1 MATSDD
7 FSSREFP
14 MTERNFA
21 QICQIAF
28 EKTGISLSPHK
39 KEMVYSRLARRIRR
53 IGLASFSAYC
63 ELLETDD
70 KEELSEFVN
79 AITTNLTSFFREK
92 HHFDFLHRVVK
103 NEWMVSHRKSQPIR
117 IWSAGCSTGEEPYS
131 IAMTLLEA
139 GVDSGWNLKIL
150 ATDLDS
156 NVLDT
161 ARKGIYPAERVE
173 RLDPNVLKKYFLRDS
188 AERDAVRVKD
198 SVREMITFNRLNLME
213 EWPMRSQ
220 FDIIF
225 CRNVIIYF
233 NKETQKVLFER
244 YANLVTSKGYVF
256 IGHSESL
263 NGVSN
268 QFTNLGNTIY
278 RKTN

>member
-1 MATSDD
+1 MAASDD
-7 FSSREFP
+7 FASREFP

-53 IGLASFSAYC
+53 IGLASFNAYC
-63 ELLETDD
+63 ELLSSGDD
-70 KEELSEFVN
+70 SELSEFVN

-92 HHFDFLHRVVK
+92 HHFDFLQRVVK
-103 NEWMVSHRKSQPIR
+103 TDWLAGARKSQPIR

-131 IAMTLLEA
+131 IAMTLREA
-139 GVDSGWNLKIL
+139 GVGPDWNLKIL

-161 ARKGIYPAERVE
+161 ARSGVYPVERVE
-173 RLDPNVLKKYFLRDS
+173 RLDQTLLKKYFLRDS
-188 AERDAVRVKD
+188 TDRDTVRVKD
-198 SVREMITFNRLNLME
+198 SLREMITFNRLNLME
-213 EWPMRSQ
+213 EWPMRGQ
-220 FDIIF
+220 FDILF

-233 NKETQKVLFER
+233 NKETQRVLFER
-244 YANLVTSKGYVF
+244 YANIVKNKGYVF

-263 NGVSN
+263 NGVSSR
-268 QFTNLGNTIY
+268 FTNLGNTIY
-278 RKTN
+278 RKSD